1 MEDTFTEMK
10 RKHTIKIKEIYNG
23 QIRLNKNIMICSLKS
38 ENFNHVEPKY
48 NILSSKVRK
57 ICNIAYDFG
66 LELLFFWER
75 STSSK

>member
-66 LELLFFWER
+66 LEFLFFWER